1 MTVKTINVFEKT
13 TRKTND
19 WLNEIMDQ
27 LDWADPHKAYKAL
40 RVVLHTL
47 RDCLT
52 VEEAADLAAQLPM
65 LIRGLYYEGWTPAGK
80 PIKHQTHDGF
90 IERVNQSF
98 TEDDFVESEDITR
111 AVFEVLRNHV
121 SPGEIQDV
129 IGCLPKG
136 LRELWEG

>member
-13 TRKTND
+13 IVKTNE

-27 LDWADPHKAYKAL
+27 LDWADPNKAYKAL
-40 RVVLHTL
+40 RNVLHAL

-52 VEEAADLAAQLPM
+52 VEEATDLAAQLPM
-65 LIRGLYYEGWTPAGK
+65 LIRGLYFEGWTPTGK
-80 PIKHQTHDGF
+80 PIKHQTHDTF
-90 IERVNQSF
+90 VDRVNSGF

-121 SPGEIQDV
+121 SSGEITDV
-129 IGCLPKG
+129 IGCLPKE